1 MEFFFKKKKFL
12 MIIYII
18 KYMVKT
24 LNIFFKYE
32 FYIRKRKRINITKNL
47 KKKKKIFYLFLL

>member
-47 KKKKKIFYLFLL
+47 KKKKKIS

>member
-1 MEFFFKKKKFL
+1 
-12 MIIYII
+12 
-18 KYMVKT
+18 MVKT

-47 KKKKKIFYLFLL
+47 KKKKKYLDDFYYDDYNIFFF